1 MRVILTLFMTVVFT
15 GLYSLLRT
23 STVHDKLTAC
33 IQWLVSNGNHQ
44 LYMQLL
50 CLRTTTW

>member
-23 STVHDKLTAC
+23 STVHDKLTA
-33 IQWLVSNGNHQ
+33 WLVSNGNHQ